1 MLSDITIKLL
11 KIEGVKYMELTTIN
25 TDNYSAM
32 AKAMG
37 MAVEGVS
44 TKKQA
49 STLARLRISHSPIM
63 GEEEINGKI
72 KNVEV
77 VEGGTYKLEIPDG
90 ATYYAESAI
99 IRPFLQRFMYKK
111 FIKGS
116 GTTPNRYIKTV
127 MADNLNIDLKDN
139 DGGFN
144 CGKPA
149 GWIKD
154 YNALPDVTKEL
165 IKSIKRVRVV
175 LGTVDLVNATDSS
188 GKALTVAST
197 PFIWEIENRDAFKTV
212 GAVFAKLA
220 KMKRLPVQHHI
231 TLNTEE
237 QKLPNGNSFY
247 LPVTSLDVTNTLEI
261 SQANQDTFLDFM
273 TWVENYNEYIIS
285 AYSEKATSK
294 ADAELDD
301 IGGLDDILDIE
312 LDEEV
317 A

>member
-1 MLSDITIKLL
+1 
-11 KIEGVKYMELTTIN
+11 MELTTIN

-37 MAVEGVS
+37 MAVEGAS

-90 ATYYAESAI
+90 PTYYAESAI

-116 GTTPNRYIKTV
+116 GTTPNRYVKTV

-154 YNALPDVTKEL
+154 YNSLPDATKEL

-188 GKALTVAST
+188 GKATTVAST

-212 GAVFAKLA
+212 GTVFTKLA
-220 KMKRLPVQHHI
+220 KMKRLPVQHNV

-261 SQANQDTFLDFM
+261 SQADQDMFLDFM

-285 AYSEKATSK
+285 AYSEKAASK

>member
-1 MLSDITIKLL
+1 
-11 KIEGVKYMELTTIN
+11 MELTTIN

-37 MAVEGVS
+37 MAVEGAS

-90 ATYYAESAI
+90 VTYYAESAI

-116 GTTPNRYIKTV
+116 GTTPNRYVKTV

-154 YNALPDVTKEL
+154 YNSLPDATKEL
-165 IKSIKRVRVV
+165 IKSIKRVRVI

-188 GKALTVAST
+188 GKATTVAST

-212 GAVFAKLA
+212 GTVFTKLA
-220 KMKRLPVQHHI
+220 KMKRLPVQHNV

-261 SQANQDTFLDFM
+261 SQANQDMFLDFM